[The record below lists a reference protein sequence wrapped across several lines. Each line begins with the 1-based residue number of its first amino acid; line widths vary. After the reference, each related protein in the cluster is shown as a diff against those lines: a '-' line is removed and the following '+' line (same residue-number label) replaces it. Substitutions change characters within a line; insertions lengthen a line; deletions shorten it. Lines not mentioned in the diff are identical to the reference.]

1 MQGRWAI
8 RCVLSLFFLFFLF
21 LSDWVRW
28 HWPWSS
34 KVTSGRTHMTAVLS
48 QTHCIV
54 QHTYIKCHV
63 YWQRTYLQIYTLY
76 LYSGKEIKGENT
88 PKFISTVF
96 RNISQPLN
104 IFVALF
110 WTLSWPKAIKYNAL
124 NQRRVDWAFNKAV
137 VIHYDCTMD
146 NCTSRQA
153 WCSKDGLQSSS
164 EFIFSRSGWIKD
176 WDRFPA
182 CFFISSTL
190 SCLGSVF
197 RWSAPMIAVVRF
209 TAVRALVWNNGTLQ
223 CKIDFNRN
231 LSF

>member
-96 RNISQPLN
+96 RNIYQPLN

-110 WTLSWPKAIKYNAL
+110 WTLSWPKAIIYNAL
-124 NQRRVDWAFNKAV
+124 NQRRVDWAFNKAYV
-137 VIHYDCTMD
+137 VHYNCTTD
-146 NCTSRQA
+146 NWTSRQA

-164 EFIFSRSGWIKD
+164 EFIFSRWGWIKD

-182 CFFISSTL
+182 CFCHLFNPVL
-190 SCLGSVF
+190 SWECVPLICAHDSCCQNWELCLSL
-197 RWSAPMIAVVRF
+197 M
-209 TAVRALVWNNGTLQ
+209 
-223 CKIDFNRN
+223 
-231 LSF
+231 